1 MLSGEAL
8 FGDHSIVFGLLVGL
22 THLCGDA
29 ILASKLA
36 AIVFGGLT
44 ALDNVSFQVEEGE
57 IRGLIGPNGAGKS
70 TMFKN
75 IAGFQV
81 PTTGSIHYQGQS
93 IEGKQPH
100 TIAEMG
106 IVRTFQET
114 TLFQELSVFENALVG
129 THIRARSN
137 VFSAVLG
144 LDRQKQQAANDR
156 VMEVLEFMGLVE
168 RKDQLASELPLGSQ
182 RALALSIA
190 LVSEPKVMLMDEPF
204 AGMNGEETSHMM
216 DLTRKVRESGITI
229 VLVEH
234 DMKAVMGLCNYLTV
248 LNFGQVLAQGTPEEV
263 RNNDKVIEAYLGGAR

>member
-1 MLSGEAL
+1 M
-8 FGDHSIVFGLLVGL
+8 
-22 THLCGDA
+22 A
-29 ILASKLA
+29 ILEINNVSKQ
-36 AIVFGGLT
+36 FGGLT
-44 ALDNVSFQVEEGE
+44 ALNNVSFQVEEGE

-81 PTTGSIHYQGQS
+81 PTRGSISYQGQS
-93 IEGKQPH
+93 IEGKKPH

-129 THIRARSN
+129 SHIHARSN

-144 LDRQKQQAANDR
+144 LDRQKQHTANDK

-216 DLTRKVRESGITI
+216 DLTRKVQESGITI

-248 LNFGQVLAQGTPEEV
+248 LNFGQILAQGTPEDV
-263 RNNDKVIEAYLGGAR
+263 RNNEKVIEAYLGGAK

>member
-1 MLSGEAL
+1 MP
-8 FGDHSIVFGLLVGL
+8 
-22 THLCGDA
+22 
-29 ILASKLA
+29 ILEINNVTKQ
-36 AIVFGGLT
+36 FGGLM
-44 ALDNVSFQVEEGE
+44 ALDEVSFRVEEGE

-75 IAGFQV
+75 IAGFYE
-81 PTTGSIHYQGQS
+81 PTRGSIVYRGTN
-93 IEGKQPH
+93 IEGMKPH

-114 TLFQELSVFENALVG
+114 TLFQELTVFDNALVG
-129 THIRARSN
+129 AHIKSRAN

-144 LDRQKQQAANDR
+144 LDRLKQQAASDR
-156 VMEVLEFMGLVE
+156 VMEVLEFMGLTE

-216 DLTRKVRESGITI
+216 DLTRKVQESGITV

-248 LNFGQVLAQGTPEEV
+248 LNFGQILAQGTPEEV
-263 RNNDKVIEAYLGGAR
+263 RNNEKVIEAYLGGVK

>member
-1 MLSGEAL
+1 MP
-8 FGDHSIVFGLLVGL
+8 
-22 THLCGDA
+22 
-29 ILASKLA
+29 ILEVRK
-36 AIVFGGLT
+36 VTKQFGGLL
-44 ALDNVSFQVEEGE
+44 ALDDVSFQVDEGE

-75 IAGFQV
+75 IAGFYQ
-81 PTTGSIHYQGQS
+81 PTRGSIIYRGQP

-114 TLFQELSVFENALVG
+114 TLFQELTVFENALIG
-129 THIRARSN
+129 AHINSRSS

-144 LDRQKQQAANDR
+144 LDRARQQAASDKVR
-156 VMEVLEFMGLVE
+156 QVLEFMGLAE
-168 RKDQLASELPLGSQ
+168 RSDQLASELPLGSQ
-182 RALALSIA
+182 RALALAIA
-190 LVSEPKVMLMDEPF
+190 LVSEPKLMLLDEPF
-204 AGMNGEETSHMM
+204 AGMNAEETRHMM

-248 LNFGQVLAQGTPEEV
+248 LNFGQLLAEGTPEEI
-263 RNNDKVIEAYLGGAR
+263 RADQRVIEAYLGGAV

>member
-1 MLSGEAL
+1 M
-8 FGDHSIVFGLLVGL
+8 
-22 THLCGDA
+22 T
-29 ILASKLA
+29 ILEINNVSKQ
-36 AIVFGGLT
+36 FGGLT

-81 PTTGSIHYQGQS
+81 PTMGSISYQGQS
-93 IEGKQPH
+93 IEGKKPH

-144 LDRQKQQAANDR
+144 LDKLKQQAASEK
-156 VMEVLEFMGLVE
+156 VMEVLEFMGLLE

-216 DLTRKVRESGITI
+216 DLTRKVQESGITV

-248 LNFGQVLAQGTPEEV
+248 LNFGQILAQGTPEDV
-263 RNNDKVIEAYLGGAR
+263 RNNEKVIEAYLGGAR

>member
-1 MLSGEAL
+1 MSVLE
-8 FGDHSIVFGLLVGL
+8 INNV
-22 THLCGDA
+22 T
-29 ILASKLA
+29 KQ
-36 AIVFGGLT
+36 FGGLM
-44 ALDNVSFQVEEGE
+44 ALDDVSFQVEEGE

-75 IAGFQV
+75 IAGFYE
-81 PTTGSIHYQGQS
+81 PTSGNIVYRGVN
-93 IEGKQPH
+93 IGGKQPH

-114 TLFQELSVFENALVG
+114 TLFQELSVFENALIG
-129 THIRARSN
+129 AHIKSRTN

-144 LDRQKQQAANDR
+144 LDRAKQQAASDK

-168 RKDQLASELPLGSQ
+168 RRDQLASELPLGSQ
-182 RALALSIA
+182 RALAVAIA
-190 LVSEPKVMLMDEPF
+190 LVSEPRMMLMDEPF
-204 AGMNGEETSHMM
+204 AGMNPEETNHMM

-248 LNFGQVLAQGTPEEV
+248 LNFGKLLAEGTPEEI
-263 RNNDKVIEAYLGGAR
+263 RNNDRVIEAYLGGA

>member
-1 MLSGEAL
+1 M
-8 FGDHSIVFGLLVGL
+8 
-22 THLCGDA
+22 A
-29 ILASKLA
+29 ILEINSVSKQ
-36 AIVFGGLT
+36 FGGLT

-81 PTTGSIHYQGQS
+81 PTMGSISYQGQS

-144 LDRQKQQAANDR
+144 LDRLKQQAANDR

-216 DLTRKVRESGITI
+216 GLTRKVQQSGITI

-234 DMKAVMGLCNYLTV
+234 DMKAVMGLCNHLTV